1 MQLTLAGRVESI
13 KELSQICGSS
23 LAAPFCETMLVLA
36 TLKESPSQLKFL
48 SGCIPGNSEV
58 MQDGAM
64 IDTVLPQYLRVERE
78 PHTTTGKGL
87 PVVGRVNGF
96 EELSS

>member
-23 LAAPFCETMLVLA
+23 LAAPFCETVWVLQ
-36 TLKESPSQLKFL
+36 KESPSQLKFL

-58 MQDGAM
+58 MQDGVM
-64 IDTVLPQYLRVERE
+64 RDTVLPQYLRVECE

-87 PVVGRVNGF
+87 PVVGGVNGL